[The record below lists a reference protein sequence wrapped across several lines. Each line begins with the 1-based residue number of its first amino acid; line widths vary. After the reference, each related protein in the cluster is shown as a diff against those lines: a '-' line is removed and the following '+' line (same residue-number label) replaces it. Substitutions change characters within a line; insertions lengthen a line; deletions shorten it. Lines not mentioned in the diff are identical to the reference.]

1 MEMTV
6 FKPQIYVN
14 ITKLQFHTKNLTIQ
28 PTLMTPQSPPWK
40 LNATQCPMTQIRWV
54 WYYTGYLT
62 NRTPIRLPTLSLSNP
77 MRYTNCQLNLS
88 ITNRFKI
95 VYLSISHMG
104 QVIAA
109 SIIQTF
115 WSFSG
120 AIILIIYHRLTSSIL
135 FCLANT
141 NYKCPHSWILILTW
155 GLQPLPP
162 LKSYLTIAINQIK
175 LTEQINDKYC
185 HSSGE
190 SERIKC

>member
-1 MEMTV
+1 M

-14 ITKLQFHTKNLTIQ
+14 ITKLQFRTKNLTIQ
-28 PTLMTPQSPPWK
+28 PTPMTPQSPPWR
-40 LNATQCPMTQIRWV
+40 LNATQCPTTQIRWV

-62 NRTPIRLPTLSLSNP
+62 NRTPIRPPTLSLSNP
-77 MRYTNCQLNLS
+77 MRHTNCQLNLS
-88 ITNRFKI
+88 ITNWFKI

-120 AIILIIYHRLTSSIL
+120 AIILIIYHRMTSSIL

-162 LKSYLTIAINQIK
+162 LNSYLTIAINQIK
-175 LTEQINDKYC
+175 LIEQINDKHC